1 MNQKLCPT
9 QLNYLDLVSNEL
21 RDFPENN
28 SEVLNLIQSR
38 KNSFNRFKREFLKNI
53 DSIKNKNLKAF
64 ALLVSTRFQDD
75 DFLNILNTKFDYD
88 LLNNELANFA
98 KGIYYLHK
106 KENFKAINL
115 LWKIFIDNK
124 NLFTKD
130 DFIALN
136 DLLQY
141 FGVSSKQNEL
151 LNYLLNNFP
160 YELVYHQKIVFFYTL
175 IFYDQITIFSKN
187 NLNSLINKE
196 LDFLY
201 NYSKTAD
208 DFQLLSQYFYNF
220 NKVEKFI
227 ECNEKAFLLLNIKNP
242 TTKHLD
248 NFNTRIDN
256 VRNTFNSQLCLDSV
270 NDVLDILNNMGI
282 KAFPDGGTLLG
293 LYRDGKLMDYDH
305 DADLGILV
313 NNEIKENIKKIT
325 ENIIQEIDLKS
336 KYKFNIFSVHSNGF
350 YYMIALRSELVCIDI
365 IYYHQNY
372 FNEENNTKYYGGF
385 IKKWC
390 PMFWC
395 YDDFYLTKQTLANK
409 EYWLPNNIEKQLEQ
423 VYGLTWKQHLSN
435 WDSSVSCPNIPPQ
448 SKYAV
453 FDTGINSLYDNLKLN
468 NYERAN
474 YYYNELQRWEYP
486 FTDAMKNHIENY
498 LQQIKNNK

>member
-160 YELVYHQKIVFFYTL
+160 YELVYHQKIVFFLY
-175 IFYDQITIFSKN
+175 
-187 NLNSLINKE
+187 LN
-196 LDFLY
+196 FL
-201 NYSKTAD
+201 
-208 DFQLLSQYFYNF
+208 
-220 NKVEKFI
+220 
-227 ECNEKAFLLLNIKNP
+227 
-242 TTKHLD
+242 
-248 NFNTRIDN
+248 
-256 VRNTFNSQLCLDSV
+256 
-270 NDVLDILNNMGI
+270 
-282 KAFPDGGTLLG
+282 
-293 LYRDGKLMDYDH
+293 
-305 DADLGILV
+305 
-313 NNEIKENIKKIT
+313 
-325 ENIIQEIDLKS
+325 
-336 KYKFNIFSVHSNGF
+336 
-350 YYMIALRSELVCIDI
+350 
-365 IYYHQNY
+365 
-372 FNEENNTKYYGGF
+372 
-385 IKKWC
+385 
-390 PMFWC
+390 
-395 YDDFYLTKQTLANK
+395 
-409 EYWLPNNIEKQLEQ
+409 
-423 VYGLTWKQHLSN
+423 
-435 WDSSVSCPNIPPQ
+435 
-448 SKYAV
+448 
-453 FDTGINSLYDNLKLN
+453 
-468 NYERAN
+468 
-474 YYYNELQRWEYP
+474 
-486 FTDAMKNHIENY
+486 
-498 LQQIKNNK
+498 